1 MNHIKAIGF
10 DLFNTLITVDPQAL
24 VVAIGRLMDSL
35 RGNGFILE
43 EKAFKRAYRER
54 AVEFVNQARQDGRET
69 HNRFWISATLED
81 VGNRAPPDDERI
93 GLAVER
99 YFSAFYDHVKLIP
112 GTEDML
118 TALRDRY
125 SLGLLSNFTHGPAA
139 REILKRTGLNGYF
152 KTILISGE
160 LGFRK
165 PYPLVFQKLSEGLEA
180 PGDQI
185 LYIGDDPDP
194 DIHGAKEAG
203 IQPVWMTYVR
213 DNKVPL
219 APGLLL
225 GDIARPDF
233 EVPRISGWDDLFALL
248 DDL

>member
-35 RGNGFILE
+35 RENGFTIE
-43 EKAFKRAYRER
+43 ERAFKRAYREQ
-54 AVEFVNQARQDGRET
+54 AEQFVTRARQDGRET
-69 HNRFWISATLED
+69 HNRFWISATLEEI
-81 VGNRAPPDDERI
+81 GNRASPDDERI
-93 GLAVER
+93 GQAVER
-99 YFSAFYDHVKLIP
+99 YFSAFYDHIYLIP
-112 GTEDML
+112 GTEAML
-118 TALRDRY
+118 TTLRNRY

-139 REILKRTGLNGYF
+139 REILRRTGLNGYF
-152 KTILISGE
+152 QTILISGE

-165 PYPLVFQKLSEGLEA
+165 PYPYVFQKLSEGLEV
-180 PGDQI
+180 PGDQM

-194 DIHGAKEAG
+194 DIHGAKGAG
-203 IQPVWMTYVR
+203 IHPVWMTYVR

-225 GDIARPDF
+225 GEIMRPEF
-233 EVPRISGWDDLFALL
+233 EVPRISGWDELLPLL
-248 DDL
+248 DG